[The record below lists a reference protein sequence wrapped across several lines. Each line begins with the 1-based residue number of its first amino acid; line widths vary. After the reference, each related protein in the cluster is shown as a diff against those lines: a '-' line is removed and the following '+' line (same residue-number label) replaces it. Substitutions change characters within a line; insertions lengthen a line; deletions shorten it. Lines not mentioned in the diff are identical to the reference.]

1 MTGLRVYTVAG
12 PQAHTPLVYIFNI
25 RPSPSDGGLAQHRG
39 VGEDQAEGDICVD
52 EAYLCRLLP
61 TLSWMTSATR

>member
-39 VGEDQAEGDICVD
+39 VGEDQAEGDIYMWTKRTCAV
-52 EAYLCRLLP
+52 YFQPSRG
-61 TLSWMTSATR
+61 